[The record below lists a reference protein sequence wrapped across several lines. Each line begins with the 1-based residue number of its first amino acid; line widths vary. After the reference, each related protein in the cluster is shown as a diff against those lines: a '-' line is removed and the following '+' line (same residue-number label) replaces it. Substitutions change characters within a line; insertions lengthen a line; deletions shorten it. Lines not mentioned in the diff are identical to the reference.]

1 MQKVWFVQIKSGFWN
16 VSKVTR
22 SEFWQTSIS
31 IQSIIDR
38 RMFCRIV
45 SDGAKIMD
53 GIFYGAELTAAICC
67 SLNDSENVTRSYVFA
82 KTKHDTRVRVG
93 QDFDTPASLQGLRN
107 SIKALFSKRQH

>member
-1 MQKVWFVQIKSGFWN
+1 M
-16 VSKVTR
+16 SKVTR

-93 QDFDTPASLQGLRN
+93 QDFYTLASLQGLRN